1 MKIRVESVHFTA
13 DADLIEFIE
22 KKLSKLEQFYDQILD
37 VSVFLKL
44 ENSGQVRDKVFEAR
58 VHVPGDTLFVKEVDK
73 TFESAADSA
82 TDTLKRQIIKHKE
95 LQRAH

>member
-1 MKIRVESVHFTA
+1 MKVRVESVHFTA
-13 DADLIEFIE
+13 DAELIEFIE

-44 ENSGQVRDKVFEAR
+44 ENSGQVRDKIFEAR

-73 TFESAADSA
+73 TFESATDSA
-82 TDTLKRQIIKHKE
+82 ADTLKRQIIKHKE
-95 LQRAH
+95 MQRSY

>member
-1 MKIRVESVHFTA
+1 MNVKVESVHFTA
-13 DADLIEFIE
+13 DAELIEFIE

-58 VHVPGDTLFVKEVDK
+58 VHVPGDTLFVKEVEK
-73 TFESAADSA
+73 TFESATDSA

-95 LQRAH
+95 MQRTY

>member
-1 MKIRVESVHFTA
+1 MKVRVETVHFTA
-13 DADLIEFIE
+13 DAELIEFIE

-44 ENSGQVRDKVFEAR
+44 ENSGQVRDKVFEVR
-58 VHVPGDTLFVKEVDK
+58 VQVPGDTLFVKEVDK

-82 TDTLKRQIIKHKE
+82 TDTLKRLIIKHKE
-95 LQRAH
+95 VQRAH